1 MGAPGSTSNAC
12 GCTAG
17 KVNHAEGAAPLS
29 NELSSVDGRPSS
41 APNARYEG
49 GADVKA
55 VRAVVRGR
63 VQGVGYRQA
72 TRVAARALGL
82 HGWVRNTREGTVE
95 LFAQGEDDAVNR
107 LVDWLW
113 LGPTGDGV
121 SGVESDVVPL
131 DPQLHDFF
139 IRQ

>member
-1 MGAPGSTSNAC
+1 
-12 GCTAG
+12 
-17 KVNHAEGAAPLS
+17 
-29 NELSSVDGRPSS
+29 
-41 APNARYEG
+41 
-49 GADVKA
+49 VKA

-72 TRVAARALGL
+72 TRVTARALGL

-95 LFAQGEDDAVNR
+95 VFAQGEDDAVND

-113 LGPTGDGV
+113 LGPNGGGV
-121 SGVESDVVPL
+121 VAVESDVVSF
-131 DPQLHDFF
+131 DSQIHDFL

>member
-1 MGAPGSTSNAC
+1 M
-12 GCTAG
+12 
-17 KVNHAEGAAPLS
+17 
-29 NELSSVDGRPSS
+29 
-41 APNARYEG
+41 
-49 GADVKA
+49 KA
-55 VRAVVRGR
+55 VKAVVRGR

-82 HGWVRNTREGTVE
+82 HGWVRNTRDGTVE
-95 LFAQGEDDAVNR
+95 LFAQGDEDAVNR

-113 LGPTGDGV
+113 LGPSGDGV
-121 SGVESDVVPL
+121 SGIESDVVPP

>member
-1 MGAPGSTSNAC
+1 MGAPGTISNAS

-17 KVNHAEGAAPLS
+17 KVNHADGAARLS
-29 NELSSVDGRPSS
+29 NESLSVDGRPSS
-41 APNARYEG
+41 APNARFEG
-49 GADVKA
+49 IDMKA

-72 TRVAARALGL
+72 TRVAARSLGL

-95 LFAQGEDDAVNR
+95 LFAQGDDDAVNR

-121 SGVESDVVPL
+121 SGVESDVVPT